1 VSLPY
6 YGFQQVRLAIDH
18 GDLAEGDYYRWFKQ
32 QRADADQLR
41 GPSNAFSDLRH
52 EIPQGWLTRVPE
64 ELYPS
69 SYVRHFAEAFLE
81 ERAKAVDSRPFLLK
95 CSFPDPHHP
104 FTPPGRY
111 AKMYSPQEVPLPITC
126 GPAPVNAPQHLAW
139 LHEQR
144 RSGRANPNGHL
155 AIAVSEAEARGA
167 IALTYGMIT
176 MIDDMVGRIV
186 DKLRQTGFFE
196 NTVVIFTSDH
206 GDFMGNHGLILK
218 APLHYQSLIR
228 VPFIWSDPMQQTLP
242 ARTRVMASTVDIA
255 KTILERAGLSGYSGI
270 QGNDLVEKLSRDVD
284 ENDGVLI
291 EEDSQ
296 RVLFGFIAPPRLRT
310 IVTARWRLS
319 IYLGVA
325 WGELYDLDCDPDE
338 LCNLWED
345 PACTEIRARLTE
357 QLLRLMMSACDR
369 SPLPLRLA

>member
-1 VSLPY
+1 
-6 YGFQQVRLAIDH
+6 
-18 GDLAEGDYYRWFKQ
+18 
-32 QRADADQLR
+32 
-41 GPSNAFSDLRH
+41 
-52 EIPQGWLTRVPE
+52 
-64 ELYPS
+64 
-69 SYVRHFAEAFLE
+69 
-81 ERAKAVDSRPFLLK
+81 
-95 CSFPDPHHP
+95 
-104 FTPPGRY
+104 
-111 AKMYSPQEVPLPITC
+111 
-126 GPAPVNAPQHLAW
+126 
-139 LHEQR
+139 
-144 RSGRANPNGHL
+144 
-155 AIAVSEAEARGA
+155 VSEAEARGA